1 MRYLNKPHQQASGEE
16 EKKEDDSD
24 PWWVWPLVGLGALL
38 AVCGILA
45 MVAGRRKKDTD
56 LTINDFMALEA
67 DAVPMTNTHWNEQV
81 RV

>member
-45 MVAGRRKKDTD
+45 MVAGRRKKDKE
-56 LTINDFMALEA
+56 LSLNDFMELEG
-67 DAVPMTNTHWNEQV
+67 DAVPMTNSGSAEHV